1 MSSPPKPL
9 AVDARL
15 ERIAKA
21 LRERGLAPIID
32 AELELVRAECPS
44 CRAGA
49 RDPLGL
55 YRPLAVIPR
64 RGSTHFFCHACGR
77 RTEMRGG

>member
-1 MSSPPKPL
+1 MSSPLNPG
-9 AVDARL
+9 AGDVGL

-32 AELELVRAECPS
+32 TELELVRAECPS

-64 RGSTHFFCHACGR
+64 GDITRFFCDACGR
-77 RTEMRGG
+77 QTETRDV

>member
-1 MSSPPKPL
+1 MSSPPKPR

-15 ERIAKA
+15 ERISKA

-32 AELELVRAECPS
+32 PELELVRAECPS

-64 RGSTHFFCHACGR
+64 GDATRFFCDACGR
-77 RTEMRGG
+77 RTETRDA

>member
-1 MSSPPKPL
+1 MSSASKVRT
-9 AVDARL
+9 VDVGL
-15 ERIAKA
+15 ERVAKA

-55 YRPLAVIPR
+55 YRPLAVIS
-64 RGSTHFFCHACGR
+64 RGDVTRFFCDACGR
-77 RTEMRGG
+77 RTETRDV